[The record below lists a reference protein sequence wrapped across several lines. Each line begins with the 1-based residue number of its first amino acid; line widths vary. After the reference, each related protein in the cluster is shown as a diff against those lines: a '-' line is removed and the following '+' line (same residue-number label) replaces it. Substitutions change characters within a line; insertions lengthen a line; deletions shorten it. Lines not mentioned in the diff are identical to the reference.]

1 MDKKVWYKS
10 YTVWFNV
17 ALIVIGAI
25 TQLAE
30 FIPIPPQVLVY
41 VGMFGNLLLRL
52 KTNTGLGLKNMK

>member
-10 YTVWFNV
+10 ITVWFNV

-41 VGMFGNLLLRL
+41 VGMLGNLLLRL
-52 KTNTGLGLKNMK
+52 KTNTGLGLRNYE